1 MEILEIVMTFGMLVL
16 LQAVLGFDNL
26 LYISLESKHAPE
38 EQQSAVRKWGIGIA
52 VGLRI
57 VLLFLLISMIGAFQS
72 PWFTL
77 PWEGVIEGTFN
88 LHSLIVL
95 LGGVFIVYTAMK
107 EIFHM
112 IAVEDFQSM
121 ANREPS
127 TVWSVVAKIVFM
139 NAVFSFDSI
148 LSAIALVD
156 DPNDDFWVMALA
168 ILAGGAMM
176 IWMAD
181 SVSSFLQRN
190 RMYEVLGLFILFVV
204 GIFAV
209 ERGRPLGANETVR
222 QRSPLD
228 EQGDVLF
235 CDHRAGADGDRA
247 KSLQKKA
254 AATTKVAAEMT
265 HALRRVPLGSWIGRV
280 TLAGTRSPKQLDL
293 HRGSRLGQWQRQ
305 VAVGD

>member
-127 TVWSVVAKIVFM
+127 AVWSVVAKIVFM

-176 IWMAD
+176 IWLAD

-204 GIFAV
+204 GILLLSEGGHLAQMKLFGNEVHSMSKATFYFVIAV
-209 ERGRPLGANETVR
+209 MVLTEIVQSRYPHPAFGHLLPEGEGIKQEVGRAVPARRGSCGRLGTAI
-222 QRSPLD
+222 P
-228 EQGDVLF
+228 
-235 CDHRAGADGDRA
+235 
-247 KSLQKKA
+247 
-254 AATTKVAAEMT
+254 
-265 HALRRVPLGSWIGRV
+265 
-280 TLAGTRSPKQLDL
+280 TLAAWPNSL
-293 HRGSRLGQWQRQ
+293 SQRER
-305 VAVGD
+305 VGERESA

>member
-121 ANREPS
+121 ANREPA

-176 IWMAD
+176 ICLAD

-204 GIFAV
+204 GILLLSEGGHLAQMKLFGNEVHSMSKATFYFVIAV
-209 ERGRPLGANETVR
+209 MVLTEIVQSRYKKKLLQEQKS
-222 QRSPLD
+222 QR
-228 EQGDVLF
+228 
-235 CDHRAGADGDRA
+235 
-247 KSLQKKA
+247 K
-254 AATTKVAAEMT
+254 
-265 HALRRVPLGSWIGRV
+265 
-280 TLAGTRSPKQLDL
+280 
-293 HRGSRLGQWQRQ
+293 
-305 VAVGD
+305 

>member
-1 MEILEIVMTFGMLVL
+1 MGILEIVMTFGMLVL

-38 EQQSAVRKWGIGIA
+38 EQQSVVRKWGIGIA

-127 TVWSVVAKIVFM
+127 AVWSVVAKIVFM

-176 IWMAD
+176 IWLAD

-204 GIFAV
+204 GILLLSEGGHLAQMKLF
-209 ERGRPLGANETVR
+209 GNEVHSMSKATFYFVITVLVLTEIVQSR
-222 QRSPLD
+222 YKKKLLQQIKSQR
-228 EQGDVLF
+228 
-235 CDHRAGADGDRA
+235 
-247 KSLQKKA
+247 K
-254 AATTKVAAEMT
+254 
-265 HALRRVPLGSWIGRV
+265 
-280 TLAGTRSPKQLDL
+280 
-293 HRGSRLGQWQRQ
+293 
-305 VAVGD
+305 